1 MARLDGGSSETIVS
15 QPAFEVGDVLW
26 ADLPQRHPHGHEQ
39 AGRRPVV
46 VVAVPET
53 IQPIPYRLLVV
64 VPVTRTRLKGPLFPT
79 IPAGAGGLPS
89 ESTALTNQVLSLDAV
104 RLVGRLGRLSPEEYK
119 DIEGAFRL
127 LFSKRA

>member
-1 MARLDGGSSETIVS
+1 M
-15 QPAFEVGDVLW
+15 GDVLW
-26 ADLPQRHPHGHEQ
+26 ADLPQRHPQGHEQ

-53 IQPIPYRLLVV
+53 IQAIPYRLLVV

-89 ESTALTNQVLSLDAV
+89 ESTAQVNQVLSVDTA
-104 RLVGRLGRLSPEEYK
+104 RLVGRLGRLSLDEYK
-119 DIEGAFRL
+119 GIEDAL
-127 LFSKRA
+127 LLMFKGRR